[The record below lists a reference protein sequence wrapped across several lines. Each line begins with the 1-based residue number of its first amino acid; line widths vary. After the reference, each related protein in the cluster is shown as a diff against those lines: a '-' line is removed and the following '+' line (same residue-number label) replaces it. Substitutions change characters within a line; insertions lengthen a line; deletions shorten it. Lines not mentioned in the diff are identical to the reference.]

1 MKNLGNLVKQA
12 QRMKAEM
19 EKIQEEAAAKR
30 VEGTA
35 GGGMVTVVCNGRGEV
50 VEVKID
56 REVAGPDDLE
66 MLQDLIV
73 AAAND
78 ALRKSRE
85 LLAQEMG
92 RLTGGLGLPPGLL
105 YGATCPAIL
114 LAWPGWSASWSAFL
128 ASVPRA
134 PNV

>member
-1 MKNLGNLVKQA
+1 MKNLGNLMKQA

-19 EKIQEEAAAKR
+19 EKIQEEAGTKR

-66 MLQDLIV
+66 MLQDLVV

-92 RLTGGLGLPPGLL
+92 RLTGGLGLPPGL
-105 YGATCPAIL
+105 
-114 LAWPGWSASWSAFL
+114 F
-128 ASVPRA
+128 
-134 PNV
+134 

>member
-35 GGGMVTVVCNGRGEV
+35 GGGMVTVVCNGRGELV
-50 VEVKID
+50 AVKID
-56 REVAGPDDLE
+56 REVAGLDDLE
-66 MLQDLIV
+66 MLQDLVV

-85 LLAQEMG
+85 LLTQEMG

-105 YGATCPAIL
+105 
-114 LAWPGWSASWSAFL
+114 
-128 ASVPRA
+128 
-134 PNV
+134 

>member
-1 MKNLGNLVKQA
+1 MKNIGNLVKQA

-66 MLQDLIV
+66 MLQDLVV

-78 ALRKSRE
+78 ALRKARE

-105 YGATCPAIL
+105 
-114 LAWPGWSASWSAFL
+114 
-128 ASVPRA
+128 
-134 PNV
+134 

>member
-1 MKNLGNLVKQA
+1 MKNLGDLVKQA

-30 VEGTA
+30 VEGTS

-56 REVAGPDDLE
+56 REVAGADDLE

-73 AAAND
+73 AATND

-105 YGATCPAIL
+105 
-114 LAWPGWSASWSAFL
+114 
-128 ASVPRA
+128 
-134 PNV
+134 

>member
-35 GGGMVTVVCNGRGEV
+35 GGGMVTVVCNGRGELV
-50 VEVKID
+50 AVKID
-56 REVAGPDDLE
+56 REVAGLDDLE
-66 MLQDLIV
+66 MLQDLVV

-85 LLAQEMG
+85 LLTQEMS

-105 YGATCPAIL
+105 
-114 LAWPGWSASWSAFL
+114 
-128 ASVPRA
+128 
-134 PNV
+134 

>member
-56 REVAGPDDLE
+56 REVAGPDDLD
-66 MLQDLIV
+66 MLQDLVV

-105 YGATCPAIL
+105 
-114 LAWPGWSASWSAFL
+114 
-128 ASVPRA
+128 
-134 PNV
+134 

>member
-19 EKIQEEAAAKR
+19 ERIQEEAAAKR

-66 MLQDLIV
+66 MLQDLV
-73 AAAND
+73 MAAAND

-105 YGATCPAIL
+105 
-114 LAWPGWSASWSAFL
+114 
-128 ASVPRA
+128 
-134 PNV
+134 

>member
-1 MKNLGNLVKQA
+1 MRDFGNLVKQA

-19 EKIQEEAAAKR
+19 ERIQEEAASKR

-85 LLAQEMG
+85 LLTKEMG

-105 YGATCPAIL
+105 
-114 LAWPGWSASWSAFL
+114 
-128 ASVPRA
+128 
-134 PNV
+134 

>member
-35 GGGMVTVVCNGRGEV
+35 GGGMVTVVCNGRGEM

-56 REVAGPDDLE
+56 REVAGLDDLE

-85 LLAQEMG
+85 VLAQEMG

-105 YGATCPAIL
+105 
-114 LAWPGWSASWSAFL
+114 
-128 ASVPRA
+128 
-134 PNV
+134 